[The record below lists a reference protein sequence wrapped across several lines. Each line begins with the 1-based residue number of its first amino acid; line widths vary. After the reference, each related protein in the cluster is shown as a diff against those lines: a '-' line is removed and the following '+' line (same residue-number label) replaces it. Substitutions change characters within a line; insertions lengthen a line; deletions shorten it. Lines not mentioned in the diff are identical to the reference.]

1 MAIRERERERSVI
14 IHHQTNVCISSR
26 FHWNSWSKSK
36 RTTCRLASMDE
47 WLTVGWFV
55 FFALVFCRYRR
66 HHHGLS
72 ELQSTRFTLIVLTS
86 NVVGLFDLVNMN
98 HIQLD
103 YTIVPTPTPRLL
115 ENRLSKKREKERE
128 TQRHIHIFYFEI
140 NRAFTSTM
148 TLLLMRNPFS
158 L

>member
-1 MAIRERERERSVI
+1 VYAYR
-14 IHHQTNVCISSR
+14 HA
-26 FHWNSWSKSK
+26 FAWLKSK
-36 RTTCRLASMDE
+36 RTTCRLGS
-47 WLTVGWFV
+47 TVGLFV
-55 FFALVFCRYRR
+55 SFLFCRYCRH

-86 NVVGLFDLVNMN
+86 NVVGLSDLVNMN

-115 ENRLSKKREKERE
+115 ENRLSKKKREREKEIKRK
-128 TQRHIHIFYFEI
+128 RNRDIHILYFEI
-140 NRAFTSTM
+140 NCTFASIM
-148 TLLLMRNPFS
+148 TLLLTRNPYA